1 MTNFAIDNWAEPVT
15 RENTN
20 ANLLA
25 EIGDDL
31 SGWIVGSIPV
41 MKDDGFIDGNK
52 AWQVVFCK
60 EEGRAGLV
68 FTGSGS
74 SGHTLWTDAT
84 SCEDA
89 YQRMLDDNLSP

>member
-1 MTNFAIDNWAEPVT
+1 MDFAIDNGPKPVT
-15 RENTN
+15 RDNTDP
-20 ANLLA
+20 NLLA

-31 SGWIVGSIPV
+31 TGWIVGNIAV
-41 MKDDGFIDGNK
+41 MKDDGFRDGNK
-52 AWQVVFCK
+52 AWQVVFC
-60 EEGRAGLV
+60 EEVGRAGLV